1 MLNGT
6 PDHTA
11 FPSDASK
18 KGLTMSRFS
27 KIYKIAVRSKVG
39 LAIAVALSASLGTL
53 ASAHAAEP
61 DQPSWRL
68 GAGVVAIRKPY
79 RDMDTKTLG
88 LPIVGY
94 ENKWISAAIPTFDF
108 KLYSDDSLSF
118 RLRARYAGGDGYEA
132 DDSPFLAG
140 MEDRKASLWAGA
152 AVIWKTHYA
161 NFTGEVLA
169 DTLGKSKGIR
179 ARLQVDRRYAVG
191 KFGFTP
197 RLAAE
202 WVDNK
207 YVDYYYGVRQSEAT
221 VTRAFYEG
229 KSTTSILA
237 GLRLD
242 YAAAKRH
249 MLYLDLAASRF
260 GSSVKDS
267 PLVDRPN
274 QTSIGLGYVY
284 RY

>member
-1 MLNGT
+1 
-6 PDHTA
+6 
-11 FPSDASK
+11 
-18 KGLTMSRFS
+18 MSRFS
-27 KIYKIAVRSKVG
+27 KISKISTQSQAG
-39 LAIAVALSASLGTL
+39 LIAAIFLSASW
-53 ASAHAAEP
+53 ASTVAAQAAEP
-61 DQPSWRL
+61 GMSSWRL
-68 GAGVVAIRKPY
+68 GAGVVSIKKPY
-79 RDMDTKTLG
+79 RDMDTKTMG

-108 KLYSDDSLSF
+108 KLYSSESLSF

-152 AVIWKTHYA
+152 AVIWKTDYA

-179 ARLQVDRRYAVG
+179 VRLQVDRRFAAG
-191 KFGFTP
+191 KFGLTP

-202 WVDNK
+202 WTDDK
-207 YVDYYYGVRQSEAT
+207 YVDYYYGVRRSEAT
-221 VTRAFYEG
+221 ATRAFYEG
-229 KSTTSILA
+229 KSTTNILA

-242 YAAAKRH
+242 YAPAKRH
-249 MLYLDLAASRF
+249 MLYLDFAASRF
-260 GSSVKDS
+260 GSTVKDS
-267 PLVDRPN
+267 PLVDKPN